1 MKIYPISIYREE
13 MKGKKEKHY
22 IPEELYFS
30 VLMEVFL
37 AVSTNYNCFQSYIY

>member
-13 MKGKKEKHY
+13 MKGKKEKHNY
-22 IPEELYFS
+22 IPEKLYFS

-37 AVSTNYNCFQSYIY
+37 AVWWY